1 MEDVTQWTK
10 IKYFFLSCT
19 EKNYYNTLNSVI
31 LIIFCYW
38 HTIIIMKENALA
50 SKTNNIF
57 KMYKYHVLIFYQN
70 DEQVDL
76 AEFQLK

>member
-10 IKYFFLSCT
+10 INYFFSNCT
-19 EKNYYNTLNSVI
+19 EKNCCNTLNSVM
-31 LIIFCYW
+31 LIIVCYW
-38 HTIIIMKENALA
+38 HAIIIMKENALA
-50 SKTNNIF
+50 AKTNNIF
-57 KMYKYHVLIFYQN
+57 KMYKYHVIIFYQN